1 MINCG
6 FIKVDRKVIVCLRVK
21 LRNNFSFVFLVPYY
35 LTKTEIK
42 REINGDKGK
51 ELWTGS
57 PELLVLKNHTGPP
70 GQDTCFTLYH
80 HSLRRRYICSDVS
93 RVFQYSSDL
102 FYFRIIFGLLL
113 LMNFDFYICLFVT
126 FLILEESS

>member
-51 ELWTGS
+51 EL
-57 PELLVLKNHTGPP
+57 
-70 GQDTCFTLYH
+70 
-80 HSLRRRYICSDVS
+80 
-93 RVFQYSSDL
+93 
-102 FYFRIIFGLLL
+102 
-113 LMNFDFYICLFVT
+113 
-126 FLILEESS
+126 